1 MDFILNMMRNYWR
14 CLVQIL
20 LAVSDIQTLKD
31 EVKLGIQ
38 LTSPGMVEVEA
49 MVGEMEIR
57 AGYR

>member
-1 MDFILNMMRNYWR
+1 MMRNYWR